1 MSAPSLADRI
11 RSPRTA
17 MIANLALVM
26 TGSVLAL
33 LAVIDVI
40 TGMLLVTIGF
50 AGVLVSLVGYRSGDE
65 TARD

>member
-17 MIANLALVM
+17 TIANLALVM

-33 LAVIDVI
+33 LSVVDIV
-40 TGMLLVTIGF
+40 TGVLLVTIGF
-50 AGVLVSLVGYRSGDE
+50 AGVLVSLVGLR
-65 TARD
+65 TADAGHD